1 MKPLKLKP
9 APTGRARTARRKP
22 IDWEGQEQAQLCGIL
37 KLKHPAAYRLLHHIP
52 NGGHR
57 HPVVAAKLNGQ
68 GVKAGVSDLNL
79 TMARGGWFGL
89 FIEFKAAAPHD
100 SAVSP
105 EQNAF
110 ILRVEQQGYYATVC
124 RGVDEALRV
133 IEWYLALPPTQVVRP

>member
-1 MKPLKLKP
+1 MKPLNIKAVGAVP
-9 APTGRARTARRKP
+9 RTLRRP
-22 IDWEGQEQAQLCGIL
+22 RIDWEGQQQAQLFGIL
-37 KLKHPAAYRLLHHIP
+37 KIKHPEFYRLAYHVP

-57 HPVVAAKLNGQ
+57 HKATAGKMRAQ
-68 GVKAGVSDLNL
+68 GVKAGVSDIAVTL
-79 TMARGGWFGL
+79 ARGGWFGL
-89 FIEFKAAAPHD
+89 YIEFKAAPPND

-124 RGVDEALRV
+124 RGVEEALRV